1 MKNRNLY
8 NDINSGENQD
18 RVDVNVVLS
27 DDIMKF
33 IKGLEKLA
41 LDEEQDDNEKECPK
55 CHRKW
60 LDINLRMDVGCEV
73 CYKVFKKEIS
83 EAMKKRNLY
92 PVLQNKDELAE
103 LKRDLEVA
111 IRLEEYEKAEER
123 KKKLEEATHGNSGI

>member
-8 NDINSGENQD
+8 NDANGGENHN

-27 DDIMKF
+27 DEDS
-33 IKGLEKLA
+33 
-41 LDEEQDDNEKECPK
+41 NEKECPK

-60 LDINLRMDVGCEV
+60 ADISLRMAVGCEV

-83 EAMKKRNLY
+83 EAMKNRNLY
-92 PVLQNKDELAE
+92 PMLQKRDEFAA

-111 IRLEEYEKAEER
+111 IRLEEYEKAEEI
-123 KKKLEEATHGNSGI
+123 KKKLEEAAHGNSRI

>member
-8 NDINSGENQD
+8 NDTNGGENHN

-33 IKGLEKLA
+33 LKGLEKLA
-41 LDEEQDDNEKECPK
+41 SDGDEDSNEKECPK

-60 LDINLRMDVGCEV
+60 ADTSLRMDVGCEV

-83 EAMKKRNLY
+83 EAMKNRNLY
-92 PVLQNKDELAE
+92 PMLQKRDEFAA

-111 IRLEEYEKAEER
+111 IRLEEYEKAEEI
-123 KKKLEEATHGNSGI
+123 KKKLEEAAHGNSRI

>member
-8 NDINSGENQD
+8 NDINGAENHD

-33 IKGLEKLA
+33 LKGLEKLA
-41 LDEEQDDNEKECPK
+41 SEEEDDSSEKECPK

-60 LDINLRMDVGCEV
+60 ADIHLRLNVGCEV

-92 PVLQNKDELAE
+92 PRLQNRDELAD

-111 IRLEEYEKAEER
+111 IRLEEYEKAEEI
-123 KKKLEEATHGNSGI
+123 KKKLEEAAHGNSRI

>member
-41 LDEEQDDNEKECPK
+41 LDEDQDDNEKECPK

-60 LDINLRMDVGCEV
+60 MDINLRMDVGCEV

-92 PVLQNKDELAE
+92 PVLKNKDELAG

-111 IRLEEYEKAEER
+111 IRLEEYEKAEEI